1 MRPKPN
7 SAQPRSK
14 RPPDRRRLRA
24 IPRRLAV
31 VCLLALSVGLLVA
44 SPALNSPADFP
55 DVPASHPYRAG
66 ILDMASRG
74 VIGGFT
80 DGTFGPDKLVTR
92 QQFAKMIVLT
102 MDYDVP
108 TGVTCLFADVDP
120 TPNPVDPLYPAKYV
134 AVCALHLVTTGYP
147 DGTFRPADSI
157 TRQQLITMVVRAA
170 GLPDPPASFEPT
182 FTPVQFYPQVHY
194 DNAVKADIAGLL
206 DGLRG
211 VGPAYDFMAPATRGE
226 CAQLLHNLIGM
237 LGGSTTTGVGSTTT
251 GGSTTTSGGS
261 TTTGSSTTTTTDGS
275 TSSSTTSS
283 SSTSSSTTSP
293 TTGSTLGNRSISG
306 MVADRLGW
314 ASVWPAGVVQ
324 AYFVSGGG
332 LAGTAT
338 ISSDR
343 AYTIS
348 GLPPGVYK
356 LRTLCSNAYQDQW
369 WKSWPG
375 VVTVDGDPTGAS
387 ATTVDVTAANATSK
401 WFYLLGAHYISG
413 GVRDPQGN
421 PVPGLVQAWRN
432 GRILERADINPDGT
446 FLLRL
451 PAEAGYKLLVG
462 SPDHISR
469 WYGGLPVE
477 SDRSGVTA
485 AVIDLT
491 DSSFTGIEM
500 ILDGWATVGGAVYD
514 EAGTPVTNGQVLLF
528 DLAGNLVGAAL
539 TNANVLWA
547 GSYRIGPIFPGSY
560 RVRTATNNLLD
571 VWYGGLPFIEDPSGT
586 SAAIVTVAGHEDRGV
601 NFTLLVRRIIAGTVF
616 REGGELVTEGLVL
629 AYNSLGVQTGKTAIK
644 PDGTYFFDD
653 LMPGSYKIC
662 TANTEFVDCWYVG
675 SPVAKDPSG
684 IKATPIDVT
693 SAHQRGVDLWLPSR

>member
-1 MRPKPN
+1 MKPKPD
-7 SAQPRSK
+7 SASAGCRFLPARCLLTSV
-14 RPPDRRRLRA
+14 
-24 IPRRLAV
+24 PRRLAII
-31 VCLLALSVGLLVA
+31 CLLALAVGLLVA
-44 SPALNSPADFP
+44 SPALNSPVEFT
-55 DVPASHPYRAG
+55 DVPATHPYHDA
-66 ILDMASRG
+66 IIDLASRG
-74 VIGGFT
+74 IVIGNGSSYL
-80 DGTFGPDKLVTR
+80 PDDPVKR
-92 QQFAKMIVLT
+92 MQFAKMIVLT
-102 MDYDVP
+102 MDYEVP
-108 TGVTCLFADVDP
+108 PGIICLFADVDP
-120 TPNPVDPLYPAKYV
+120 APNPVDPLYPAKYV
-134 AVCALHLVTTGYP
+134 AVCALHLVTSGYP

-170 GLPDPPASFEPT
+170 GLPDPSGEHRLPT
-182 FTPVQFYPQVHY
+182 FTPGQFYPQVHY
-194 DNAVKADIAGLL
+194 DNAVKADSAGLL
-206 DGLRG
+206 DGLQG

-226 CAQLLHNLIGM
+226 CAQLLHNLIGIQ
-237 LGGSTTTGVGSTTT
+237 GGSTTTGVGSTTT

-283 SSTSSSTTSP
+283 SSTSSSTTSS

-314 ASVWPAGVVQ
+314 ASSWPTGVVQ
-324 AYFVSGGG
+324 AYFASGGG

-338 ISSDR
+338 INPDR
-343 AYTIS
+343 SYTIA
-348 GLPPGVYK
+348 GLAPGVYR

-387 ATTVDVTAANATSK
+387 ATTVDVTAANASK
-401 WFYLLGAHYISG
+401 WFYLLSAHHISG
-413 GVRDPQGN
+413 AVRDPQGN

-462 SPDHISR
+462 SDDHISR

-539 TNANVLWA
+539 TSADVLWA

-571 VWYGGLPFIEDPSGT
+571 VWYGGLPFIEDPGGT
-586 SAAIVTVAGHEDRGV
+586 SAAIVTVVGHEDRGV
-601 NFTLLVRRIIAGTVF
+601 NFTLLIRRIIAGTVF
-616 REGGELVTEGLVL
+616 REGGEPVTEGLVL